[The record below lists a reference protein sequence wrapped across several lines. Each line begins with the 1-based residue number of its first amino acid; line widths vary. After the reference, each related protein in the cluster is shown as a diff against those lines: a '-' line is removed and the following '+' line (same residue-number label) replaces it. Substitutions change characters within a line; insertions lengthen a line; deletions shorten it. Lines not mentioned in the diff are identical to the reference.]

1 MTEEEKKKS
10 STFRELVGIKK
21 GLIVLADRLEGK
33 RVLWNNDNWA
43 ASLIVR
49 YGSMKA
55 ELHQLA
61 CEIMEICKSRNIE
74 LKVEWKS
81 RKEEQIQF
89 CDEMSKDFDASEYK
103 ISSRDFERLWRKFGP
118 FSVDAFASDWSYQMT
133 PFFSKFLCPGT
144 AGVDAFA
151 QDWSEGWLYCHPP
164 IGQVYR
170 VLRMAE
176 RSRAKGILLI
186 PDWPSSINSVG
197 VRQFGDKVVQVDR
210 FRPEFKCPSWWKNR
224 VFSGDYRFDL
234 LVYKFNFRN

>member
-1 MTEEEKKKS
+1 
-10 STFRELVGIKK
+10 
-21 GLIVLADRLEGK
+21 
-33 RVLWNNDNWA
+33 
-43 ASLIVR
+43 
-49 YGSMKA
+49 
-55 ELHQLA
+55 
-61 CEIMEICKSRNIE
+61 
-74 LKVEWKS
+74 
-81 RKEEQIQF
+81 
-89 CDEMSKDFDASEYK
+89 
-103 ISSRDFERLWRKFGP
+103 
-118 FSVDAFASDWSYQMT
+118 MT